1 MSVSA
6 KATLSEEQVAT
17 LRALGDVLIPAAGE
31 LLSWSEA
38 DPQGKWLDRALKARP
53 DLVESLGALL
63 DRAAGSDAGGEAR
76 RLHAEERPAFDG
88 LAMIV
93 QGAYYMN
100 LKVRK
105 RIGFPGQGKRPPFA
119 DEAEYDLRD
128 DILDAVIERG
138 PVHKQAPPAPPPNGR
153 VEPLSFN
160 LSRSPERADVL
171 IIGAGA
177 GGSVAARHLAEA
189 GYSVVCLE
197 QGGWPNVSQFPGDK
211 LEWELVADAQWS
223 PNPNVRR
230 QQADYPIEVSNSPI
244 TPVMYNAVGGST
256 VHFCAQ
262 WVRMRPHDFRVRT
275 VDGLADDWPISYEEM
290 QPYYERIDQEMLI
303 SGMTGDPVYPAGPA
317 PALPPLPIGAMGRKA
332 ALGMNELGW
341 HWWPAA
347 HAIRS
352 QDVGNLAGCERT
364 GACMWGC
371 PTGAKSSTDTTM
383 WPAALQHGAKC
394 ITGARVREITV
405 DGKGLATG
413 AVYIDRNGQEQFQA
427 ADVVILGANGVGT
440 PRLLLLSTSARFP
453 DGLANSSGLV
463 GKRLMLHPY
472 MSVLGVYEDDLETW
486 LGPWGTQLLS
496 LEFAD
501 HDESRGCSR
510 GAQWD
515 LMPLGGPLFSLARY
529 DDRPFE
535 SRFGSSIHELIERT
549 LGHAFDWGIGIEDMP
564 HESNTI
570 TVDPELKDGDGIP
583 APKAHF
589 VIDDDMRTN
598 LRFQLDR
605 AHEAHRAAGAVDTIE
620 ADWSAWGWHLLGTT
634 RMGDDP
640 ATSVVD
646 RWCQTHDVPNL
657 YVVDGSVFVTSG
669 PMAPTSTICANAAR
683 VTARLIE
690 RANLQRVP
698 A

>member
-1 MSVSA
+1 M
-6 KATLSEEQVAT
+6 ATTAQTKLSEEQVET
-17 LRALGDVLIPAAGE
+17 LRALGDVLVPAHGDLPA
-31 LLSWSEA
+31 WSEA
-38 DPQGKWLDRALKARP
+38 DPEGKWLARSLKARP
-53 DLVESLGALL
+53 DLVEALGALL
-63 DRAAGSDAGGEAR
+63 DGAAGRDPAEEAR
-76 RLHAEERPAFDG
+76 RLHAEEREAFDG

-128 DILDAVIERG
+128 GILDPVIERG
-138 PVHKQAPPAPPPNGR
+138 AIHRNGHADAAPVGPA
-153 VEPLSFN
+153 EPLSFN
-160 LSRSPERADVL
+160 LSRAPDRADVL

-177 GGSVAARHLAEA
+177 GGSVAARHFAEA
-189 GYSVVCLE
+189 GYRVVCLE
-197 QGGWPNVSQFPGDK
+197 QGGWPSPAEFPGDK

-230 QQADYPIEVSNSPI
+230 QRADYPIEVSESPI

-262 WVRMRPHDFRVRT
+262 WVRMRPHDFKVHT
-275 VDGLADDWPISYEEM
+275 VDGLADDWPISYEELR
-290 QPYYERIDQEMLI
+290 PFYERIDQEMLI
-303 SGMTGDPVYPAGPA
+303 SGMTGDPCYPAGPA

-332 ALGMNELGW
+332 AIGMNELGW

-371 PTGAKSSTDTTM
+371 PKGAKSSTDTTM
-383 WPAALQHGAKC
+383 WPAALSHGAKC

-405 DGKGLATG
+405 DERGLATG
-413 AVYIDRNGQEQFQA
+413 AVYIDRNGNEQFQA
-427 ADVVILGANGVGT
+427 ADVVIVGCNGIGT
-440 PRLLLLSTSARFP
+440 ARLLLLSTSSRFP

-472 MSVLGVYEDDLETW
+472 MSVLGVYEENLETW

-496 LEFAD
+496 LQFAD
-501 HDESRGCSR
+501 HDESRGFSR

-515 LMPLGGPLFSLARY
+515 VMPLGGPLFALSRY

-535 SRFGSSIHELIERT
+535 SRWGSSVHELIERT
-549 LGHAFDWGIGIEDMP
+549 LGHAFDWGVGIEDMP
-564 HESNTI
+564 LESNMV

-583 APKAHF
+583 APKVRF
-589 VIDDDMRTN
+589 VIDEDMRAN

-605 AHEAHRAAGAVDTIE
+605 AHEAHQAAGAIDTIE
-620 ADWSAWGWHLLGTT
+620 ADWSTWGWHLLGTA
-634 RMGDDP
+634 RMGDDR

-646 RWCQTHDVPNL
+646 RWCQAHDVPNL

-669 PMAPTSTICANAAR
+669 PMAPTATICANALR
-683 VTARLIE
+683 VTDRLIE
-690 RANLQRVP
+690 RAGLQRVP